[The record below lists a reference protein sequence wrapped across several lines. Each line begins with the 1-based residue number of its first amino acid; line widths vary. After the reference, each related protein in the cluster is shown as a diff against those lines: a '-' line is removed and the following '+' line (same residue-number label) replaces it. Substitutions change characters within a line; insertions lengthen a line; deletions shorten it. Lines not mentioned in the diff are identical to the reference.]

1 MDKFFEQG
9 EEAMYGIN
17 RVIIT
22 GDEIAFGVHCYFILY
37 SDGSTQEIR
46 ADDADLKKIKPVIIN
61 NEFNQMLFKLW
72 KKDFKLWRK
81 EKKRVF

>member
-1 MDKFFEQG
+1 MDEFFEQG

-22 GDEIAFGVHCYFILY
+22 RNETAFGIHCYFILY
-37 SDGSTQEIR
+37 SDGSAQEIR
-46 ADDADLKKIKPVIIN
+46 ADDANLKKIKPVIIN

-72 KKDFKLWRK
+72 KK
-81 EKKRVF
+81 EKKGVF

>member
-1 MDKFFEQG
+1 MDEFFEQG

-17 RVIIT
+17 RVVIAGNET
-22 GDEIAFGVHCYFILY
+22 AFGIHCYFILY

-46 ADDADLKKIKPVIIN
+46 ADDANLKKIKPVIIN
-61 NEFNQMLFKLW
+61 NEFNQTLFKLW
-72 KKDFKLWRK
+72 KK

>member
-1 MDKFFEQG
+1 MDEFFEQG

-22 GDEIAFGVHCYFILY
+22 GNETAFEIHCYFILY

-46 ADDADLKKIKPVIIN
+46 ADDANLKKIKPVIIN

-72 KKDFKLWRK
+72 KK

>member
-46 ADDADLKKIKPVIIN
+46 ADDANLKKIKPVIIN

-72 KKDFKLWRK
+72 KK
-81 EKKRVF
+81 EKKGVF

>member
-1 MDKFFEQG
+1 MDEFFEQG
-9 EEAMYGIN
+9 EEATYGIN

-22 GDEIAFGVHCYFILY
+22 GNETAFGIHCYFILY

-46 ADDADLKKIKPVIIN
+46 ADDANLKKIKPVIIN

-72 KKDFKLWRK
+72 KK